1 MLLAGSG
8 SVTVNP
14 AGKPVAGAAHGQ
26 HRDSHEP
33 IEADGW
39 PVTDVTVKFFKAG
52 DPEFSFVA
60 LDGELIPKGPP
71 LECFREE
78 LAKDG
83 GVVKLPD
90 GTSYPICIPED
101 ISDGEG
107 FRVYLAV
114 TRMNPD
120 R

>member
-1 MLLAGSG
+1 MAVDPKWLAERLGIE
-8 SVTVNP
+8 
-14 AGKPVAGAAHGQ
+14 

-33 IEADGW
+33 SEADGW
-39 PVTDVTVKFFKAG
+39 PVTEVKVQFFKAG

-71 LECFREE
+71 VEWFRDE
-78 LAKDG
+78 LARNG

-90 GTSYPICIPED
+90 GTSYPVAIPED
-101 ISDGEG
+101 VNDGEG
-107 FRVYLAV
+107 FRVALTV